1 MIEFKEYSARRR
13 MKELVGWII
22 MAATAMMFALALL
35 GA

>member
-1 MIEFKEYSARRR
+1 